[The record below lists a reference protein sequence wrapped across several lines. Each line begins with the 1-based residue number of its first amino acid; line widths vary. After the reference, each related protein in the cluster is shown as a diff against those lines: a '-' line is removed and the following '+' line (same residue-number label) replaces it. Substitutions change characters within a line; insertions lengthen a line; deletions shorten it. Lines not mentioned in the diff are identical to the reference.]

1 MRQEPISRKFR
12 RLFYD
17 ASVRFSSLARS
28 ITRASAQADAD
39 HFLSI
44 SVAYDRSRADLSA
57 HVPRR
62 MQIEAVLP
70 TISATPR
77 SPTSSACAVF
87 KMVGMI
93 SDPPNAQELKLDDVA
108 AILNAGIAD
117 NADTR
122 KSFQRVLDIEIQG
135 AADVHAD
142 MLANIIHKMNPAAG
156 ERALAKES
164 AE

>member
-1 MRQEPISRKFR
+1 
-12 RLFYD
+12 
-17 ASVRFSSLARS
+17 
-28 ITRASAQADAD
+28 
-39 HFLSI
+39 
-44 SVAYDRSRADLSA
+44 
-57 HVPRR
+57 

>member
-17 ASVRFSSLARS
+17 ASVRFTSLARS

-44 SVAYDRSRADLSA
+44 SVAYDRFRADPSA

-70 TISATPR
+70 TIATPR

-117 NADTR
+117 NADTI